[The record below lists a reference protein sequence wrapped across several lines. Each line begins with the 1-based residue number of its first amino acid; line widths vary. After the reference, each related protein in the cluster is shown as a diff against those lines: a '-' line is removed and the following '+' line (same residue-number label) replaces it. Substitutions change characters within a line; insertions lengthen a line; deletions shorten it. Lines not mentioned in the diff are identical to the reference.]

1 MVKYLLSNFSTNMV
15 QEPHYNAVHT
25 ELSEEEFNELKVDAV
40 AVIRNPAFAR
50 ILQVP
55 MCRRYITLREGD
67 VALVVG
73 TEGGKLPYNAKGL
86 PAGLSLT
93 YEKVEIEAIV

>member
-15 QEPHYNAVHT
+15 AEPRYNAVHT

-50 ILQVP
+50 LLKVP
-55 MCRRYITLREGD
+55 MCRRYITLKEGD
-67 VALVVG
+67 IALVVG
-73 TEGGKLPYNAKGL
+73 TDGGKLPYNAQGL
-86 PAGLSLT
+86 PHGLSLT

>member
-15 QEPHYNAVHT
+15 PEPRYIAEHT
-25 ELSEEEFNELKVDAV
+25 ELTEDEFNELRVDAV
-40 AVIRNPAFAR
+40 AVVGNPAFAR
-50 ILQVP
+50 ILKVP
-55 MCRRYITLREGD
+55 RCKKFITLKEGD

-73 TEGGKLPYNAKGL
+73 TDGGKLDYNATSL

-93 YEKVEIEAIV
+93 FEKVEIKVKT